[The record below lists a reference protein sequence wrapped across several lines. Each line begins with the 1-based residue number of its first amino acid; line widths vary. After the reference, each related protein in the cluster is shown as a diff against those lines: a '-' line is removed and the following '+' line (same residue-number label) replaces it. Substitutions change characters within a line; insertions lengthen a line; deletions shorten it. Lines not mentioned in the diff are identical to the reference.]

1 MEKIKKNKKII
12 LGILIAIIL
21 IAGIAIT
28 LTIGLNFDLKYQE
41 TKQIQLNLGTE
52 FETKDIKE
60 ITDEVFPGQKVMIQK
75 VEVFNDAVSIITT
88 NITDEQKQSLID
100 KVNEKYESAEIE
112 ADSTKIE
119 TIPHTRGRDILK
131 PYITPFVLATFI
143 ILVYMAFRYK
153 KIGSIKTILKTLGMV
168 ILMQAVLF
176 SIIAIAR
183 IPIGRVTIPLVLGVY
198 LLTLIGLTTTFEKQ
212 LKTKVS
218 EEEKNNKKK

>member
-12 LGILIAIIL
+12 IGILIAIIL

-28 LTIGLNFDLKYQE
+28 LTIGLNFDLNYQE

-52 FETKDIKE
+52 FDKNDIKE
-60 ITDEVFPGQKVMIQK
+60 ITDEVFSGQKVMIQT
-75 VEVFNDAVSIITT
+75 VEVFKDAVSIRTT

-100 KVNEKYESAEIE
+100 KTNEKYESAEIE
-112 ADSTKIE
+112 ADSVEIE
-119 TIPHTRGRDILK
+119 TIPHTRGRDIVK
-131 PYITPFVLATFI
+131 PYIAPFALATFI

-153 KIGSIKTILKTLGMV
+153 KIGSTKTILKTLGMV
-168 ILMQAVLF
+168 ILMQAILL

-198 LLTLIGLTTTFEKQ
+198 LLTLIGLTTSFEKQ

-218 EEEKNNKKK
+218 EEEKKK

>member
-12 LGILIAIIL
+12 IGILIAIIL

-28 LTIGLNFDLKYQE
+28 LTIGLNFDLNYQE

-52 FETKDIKE
+52 FNKNDIKE
-60 ITDEVFPGQKVMIQK
+60 ITDEVFSGQKVMIQT
-75 VEVFNDAVSIITT
+75 VEVFKDAVSIRTT

-100 KVNEKYESAEIE
+100 KMNEKYESAEIE
-112 ADSTKIE
+112 ADSVEIE
-119 TIPHTRGRDILK
+119 TIPHTRGRDIVK
-131 PYITPFVLATFI
+131 PYIAPFALATFI

-153 KIGSIKTILKTLGMV
+153 KIGSTKTILKTLGMV
-168 ILMQAVLF
+168 ILMQAILL

-198 LLTLIGLTTTFEKQ
+198 LLTLIGLTTSFEKQ

-218 EEEKNNKKK
+218 EEEKKK

>member
-12 LGILIAIIL
+12 IGILIAIIL

-28 LTIGLNFDLKYQE
+28 LTIGLNFDLNYQE

-52 FETKDIKE
+52 FNKNDIKE
-60 ITDEVFPGQKVMIQK
+60 ITDEVFSGQKVMIQT
-75 VEVFNDAVSIITT
+75 VEVFKDAVSIRTT

-100 KVNEKYESAEIE
+100 KINEKYETAEIE
-112 ADSTKIE
+112 ADSVEIE
-119 TIPHTRGRDILK
+119 TIPHTRGRDIVK
-131 PYITPFVLATFI
+131 PYIAPFALATFI
-143 ILVYMAFRYK
+143 ILVYMVFRYK
-153 KIGSIKTILKTLGMV
+153 KIGSTKTILKTLGMV
-168 ILMQAVLF
+168 ILMQAILL

-198 LLTLIGLTTTFEKQ
+198 LLTLIGLTTSFEKQ

-218 EEEKNNKKK
+218 EEEKKK

>member
-12 LGILIAIIL
+12 IGILIAIIL

-28 LTIGLNFDLKYQE
+28 LTIGLNFDLNYQE

-52 FETKDIKE
+52 FDKNDIKG
-60 ITDEVFPGQKVMIQK
+60 ITDEVFSGQKVMIQT
-75 VEVFNDAVSIITT
+75 VEVFKDAVSIRTT
-88 NITDEQKQSLID
+88 DITDEQKQSLID
-100 KVNEKYESAEIE
+100 KINEKYESAEIE
-112 ADSTKIE
+112 ADSVEIE
-119 TIPHTRGRDILK
+119 TIPHTRGRDIVK
-131 PYITPFVLATFI
+131 PYIAPFALATFI

-153 KIGSIKTILKTLGMV
+153 KIGSTKTILKTLGMI
-168 ILMQAVLF
+168 ILMQAILL

-198 LLTLIGLTTTFEKQ
+198 LLTLIGLTTSFEKQ

-218 EEEKNNKKK
+218 EEEKKK

>member
-12 LGILIAIIL
+12 IGILIAIIL

-28 LTIGLNFDLKYQE
+28 LTIGLNFDLNYQE

-52 FETKDIKE
+52 FNKNDIKE
-60 ITDEVFPGQKVMIQK
+60 ITVEVCSGQKVMIQT
-75 VEVFNDAVSIITT
+75 VEVFKDAVSIRTT
-88 NITDEQKQSLID
+88 DITDEQKQSLID
-100 KVNEKYESAEIE
+100 KINEKYESAEIE
-112 ADSTKIE
+112 ADSVEIE
-119 TIPHTRGRDILK
+119 TIPHTRGRDIVK
-131 PYITPFVLATFI
+131 PYIAPFALATFI

-153 KIGSIKTILKTLGMV
+153 KIGSTKTILKTLGMV
-168 ILMQAVLF
+168 ILMQAILL

-198 LLTLIGLTTTFEKQ
+198 LLTLIGLTTSFEKQ

-218 EEEKNNKKK
+218 EEEKKK

>member
-12 LGILIAIIL
+12 IGILIAIIL

-28 LTIGLNFDLKYQE
+28 LTIGLNFDLNYQE

-52 FETKDIKE
+52 FDKNDIKG
-60 ITDEVFPGQKVMIQK
+60 ITDEVFSGQKVMIQT
-75 VEVFNDAVSIITT
+75 VEVFKDAVSIRTT
-88 NITDEQKQSLID
+88 DITDEQKQSLID
-100 KVNEKYESAEIE
+100 KINDKYESAEIE
-112 ADSTKIE
+112 ADSVEIE
-119 TIPHTRGRDILK
+119 TIPHTRGRDIVK
-131 PYITPFVLATFI
+131 PYIAPFALATFI

-153 KIGSIKTILKTLGMV
+153 KIGSTKTILKTLGMV
-168 ILMQAVLF
+168 ILMQAILL

-198 LLTLIGLTTTFEKQ
+198 LLTLIGLTTSFEKQ

-218 EEEKNNKKK
+218 EEEKKK

>member
-12 LGILIAIIL
+12 IGILIAIII

-28 LTIGLNFDLKYQE
+28 LTVGLNFDLKYQE

-52 FETKDIKE
+52 FEIKDIRE
-60 ITDEVFPGQKVMIQK
+60 ITNEVFPGQKVMIQP
-75 VEVFNDAVSIITT
+75 VEVFNDAVSISTN

-100 KVNEKYESAEIE
+100 KTNEKYESADIE
-112 ADSTKIE
+112 ADSTEIE

-131 PYITPFVLATFI
+131 PYIAPFVLATFI

-153 KIGSIKTILKTLGMV
+153 KIGSTKTILKTLGMV
-168 ILMQAVLF
+168 ILMQAILF
-176 SIIAIAR
+176 SIIAITR

-198 LLTLIGLTTTFEKQ
+198 LLTLIGLTTSFEKQ

-218 EEEKNNKKK
+218 EEEKKNKKR

>member
-12 LGILIAIIL
+12 IGILIAIIL

-28 LTIGLNFDLKYQE
+28 LTIGLNFDLNYQE

-52 FETKDIKE
+52 FNKNDIKE
-60 ITDEVFPGQKVMIQK
+60 ITDEVFSGQKVMIQT
-75 VEVFNDAVSIITT
+75 VEVFKDAVSIRTT

-100 KVNEKYESAEIE
+100 KINEKYESAEIE
-112 ADSTKIE
+112 ADSVEIE
-119 TIPHTRGRDILK
+119 TIPHTRGRDIVK
-131 PYITPFVLATFI
+131 PYIAPFALATFI
-143 ILVYMAFRYK
+143 ILVYMVFRYK
-153 KIGSIKTILKTLGMV
+153 KIGSTKTILKTLGMV
-168 ILMQAVLF
+168 ILMQAILL

-198 LLTLIGLTTTFEKQ
+198 LLTLIGLTTSFEKQ

-218 EEEKNNKKK
+218 EEEKKK

>member
-12 LGILIAIIL
+12 IGILIAIIL

-28 LTIGLNFDLKYQE
+28 LTIGLNFDLNYQE

-52 FETKDIKE
+52 FDKNDIKE
-60 ITDEVFPGQKVMIQK
+60 ITDKVFSGQKVMIQT
-75 VEVFNDAVSIITT
+75 VEVFKDAVSIRTT
-88 NITDEQKQSLID
+88 DITDEQKQSLID
-100 KVNEKYESAEIE
+100 KINEKYESAEIE
-112 ADSTKIE
+112 ADSVEIE
-119 TIPHTRGRDILK
+119 TIPHTRGRDIVK
-131 PYITPFVLATFI
+131 PYIAPFALATFI

-153 KIGSIKTILKTLGMV
+153 KIGSTKTILKTLGMV
-168 ILMQAVLF
+168 ILMQAILL

-198 LLTLIGLTTTFEKQ
+198 SLTLIGLTTSFEKQ

-218 EEEKNNKKK
+218 EEEKKK

>member
-12 LGILIAIIL
+12 IGILIAIIL

-28 LTIGLNFDLKYQE
+28 LTIGLNFDLNYQE

-52 FETKDIKE
+52 FNKNDIKE
-60 ITDEVFPGQKVMIQK
+60 ITDEVFSGQKVMIQT
-75 VEVFNDAVSIITT
+75 VEVFKDAVSIRTT
-88 NITDEQKQSLID
+88 DITDEQKQSLID
-100 KVNEKYESAEIE
+100 KINEKYESAEIE
-112 ADSTKIE
+112 ADSVEIE
-119 TIPHTRGRDILK
+119 TIPHTRGRDVVK
-131 PYITPFVLATFI
+131 PYIAPFALATFI

-153 KIGSIKTILKTLGMV
+153 KIGSTKTILKTLGMV
-168 ILMQAVLF
+168 ILMQAILL

-198 LLTLIGLTTTFEKQ
+198 LLTLIGLTTSFEKQ

-218 EEEKNNKKK
+218 EEEKKK

>member
-12 LGILIAIIL
+12 IGILIAIIL

-28 LTIGLNFDLKYQE
+28 LTIGLNFDLNYQE

-52 FETKDIKE
+52 FNKNDIKE
-60 ITDEVFPGQKVMIQK
+60 ITDEVFSGQKVMIQT
-75 VEVFNDAVSIITT
+75 VEVFKDAVSIRTT
-88 NITDEQKQSLID
+88 DITDEQKQSLID
-100 KVNEKYESAEIE
+100 KINDKYESAEIE
-112 ADSTKIE
+112 ADSVEIE
-119 TIPHTRGRDILK
+119 TIPHTRGRDIVK
-131 PYITPFVLATFI
+131 PYIAPFALATFI

-153 KIGSIKTILKTLGMV
+153 KIGSTKTILKTLGMV
-168 ILMQAVLF
+168 ILMQAILL

-198 LLTLIGLTTTFEKQ
+198 LLTLIGLTTSFEKQ

-218 EEEKNNKKK
+218 EEEKKK

>member
-12 LGILIAIIL
+12 IGILIAIIL

-28 LTIGLNFDLKYQE
+28 LTIGLNFDLNYQE

-52 FETKDIKE
+52 FDKNDIKG
-60 ITDEVFPGQKVMIQK
+60 ITDEVFSGQKVMIQT
-75 VEVFNDAVSIITT
+75 VEVFKDAVSIRTT
-88 NITDEQKQSLID
+88 DITDEQKQSLID
-100 KVNEKYESAEIE
+100 KINEKYESAEIE
-112 ADSTKIE
+112 ADSVEIE
-119 TIPHTRGRDILK
+119 TIPHTRGRDIVK
-131 PYITPFVLATFI
+131 PYIAPFALATSI

-153 KIGSIKTILKTLGMV
+153 KIGSTKTILKTLGMV
-168 ILMQAVLF
+168 ILMQAILL

-198 LLTLIGLTTTFEKQ
+198 LLTLIGLTTSFEKQ

-218 EEEKNNKKK
+218 EEEKKK

>member
-12 LGILIAIIL
+12 IGILIAIIL

-28 LTIGLNFDLKYQE
+28 LTIGLNFDLNYQE

-52 FETKDIKE
+52 FDKNDIKE
-60 ITDEVFPGQKVMIQK
+60 ITDEVFSGQKVMIQT
-75 VEVFNDAVSIITT
+75 VEVFKDAVSIRTT

-100 KVNEKYESAEIE
+100 KINEKYESAEIE
-112 ADSTKIE
+112 ADSVEIE
-119 TIPHTRGRDILK
+119 TIPHTRGRDIVK
-131 PYITPFVLATFI
+131 PYIAPFALATFI

-153 KIGSIKTILKTLGMV
+153 KIGSTKTILKTLGMV
-168 ILMQAVLF
+168 ILMQAILL

-198 LLTLIGLTTTFEKQ
+198 LLTLIGLTTSFEKQ

-218 EEEKNNKKK
+218 EEEKKK

>member
-12 LGILIAIIL
+12 IGILIAIIL

-28 LTIGLNFDLKYQE
+28 LTIGLNFDLNYQE

-52 FETKDIKE
+52 FNKNDIKE
-60 ITDEVFPGQKVMIQK
+60 ITDEVFSGQKVMIQT
-75 VEVFNDAVSIITT
+75 VEVFKDAVSIRTT
-88 NITDEQKQSLID
+88 DITDEQKQSLID
-100 KVNEKYESAEIE
+100 KINEKYESAEIE
-112 ADSTKIE
+112 ADSVEIE
-119 TIPHTRGRDILK
+119 TIPHTRGRDIVK
-131 PYITPFVLATFI
+131 PYIAPFALATFI

-153 KIGSIKTILKTLGMV
+153 KIGSTKIILKTLGMV
-168 ILMQAVLF
+168 ILMQAILL

-198 LLTLIGLTTTFEKQ
+198 LLTLIGLTTSFEKQ

-218 EEEKNNKKK
+218 EEEKKK

>member
-12 LGILIAIIL
+12 IGILIAIIL

-28 LTIGLNFDLKYQE
+28 LTIGLNFDLNYQE

-52 FETKDIKE
+52 FNKNDIKE
-60 ITDEVFPGQKVMIQK
+60 ITDEVFSGQKVMIQT
-75 VEVFNDAVSIITT
+75 VEVFEDAVSIRTT
-88 NITDEQKQSLID
+88 DITDEQKQSLID
-100 KVNEKYESAEIE
+100 KINEKYESAEIE
-112 ADSTKIE
+112 ADSVEIE
-119 TIPHTRGRDILK
+119 TIPHTRGRDIVK
-131 PYITPFVLATFI
+131 PYIAPFALATFI

-153 KIGSIKTILKTLGMV
+153 KIGSTKTILKTLGMV
-168 ILMQAVLF
+168 ILMQAILL

-198 LLTLIGLTTTFEKQ
+198 LLTLIGLTTSFEKQ

-218 EEEKNNKKK
+218 EEEKKK

>member
-12 LGILIAIIL
+12 IGILIAIIL

-28 LTIGLNFDLKYQE
+28 LTIGLNFDLNYQE

-52 FETKDIKE
+52 FNKNDIKE
-60 ITDEVFPGQKVMIQK
+60 ITDEVFSGQKVMIQT
-75 VEVFNDAVSIITT
+75 VEVFKDAVSIRTT

-100 KVNEKYESAEIE
+100 KINEKYESAEIE
-112 ADSTKIE
+112 ADSVEIE
-119 TIPHTRGRDILK
+119 TIPHTRGRDIVK
-131 PYITPFVLATFI
+131 PYIAPFALATFI

-153 KIGSIKTILKTLGMV
+153 KIGSTKTILKTLGMV
-168 ILMQAVLF
+168 ILMQAILL

-198 LLTLIGLTTTFEKQ
+198 LLTLIGLTTSFEKQ

-218 EEEKNNKKK
+218 EEEKKK

>member
-12 LGILIAIIL
+12 IGILIAIIL

-28 LTIGLNFDLKYQE
+28 LTIGLNFDLNYQE

-52 FETKDIKE
+52 FDKNDIKE
-60 ITDEVFPGQKVMIQK
+60 ITDEVFSGQKVMIQT
-75 VEVFNDAVSIITT
+75 VEVFKDAVSIRTT
-88 NITDEQKQSLID
+88 DITDEQKQSLID
-100 KVNEKYESAEIE
+100 KINEKYESAEIE
-112 ADSTKIE
+112 ADSVEIE
-119 TIPHTRGRDILK
+119 TIPHTRGRDIVK
-131 PYITPFVLATFI
+131 PYIAPFALATFI

-153 KIGSIKTILKTLGMV
+153 KIGSTKTILKTLGMV
-168 ILMQAVLF
+168 ILMQAILL

-198 LLTLIGLTTTFEKQ
+198 LLTLIGLTTSFEKQ

-218 EEEKNNKKK
+218 EEEKKK

>member
-12 LGILIAIIL
+12 IGILIAIIL

-28 LTIGLNFDLKYQE
+28 LTIGLNFDLNYQE

-52 FETKDIKE
+52 FNKNDIKE
-60 ITDEVFPGQKVMIQK
+60 ITDEVFSGQKVMIQT
-75 VEVFNDAVSIITT
+75 VEVFKDAVSIRTT

-100 KVNEKYESAEIE
+100 KINEKYESAEIE
-112 ADSTKIE
+112 ADSVEIE
-119 TIPHTRGRDILK
+119 TIPHTRGRDIVK
-131 PYITPFVLATFI
+131 PYIAPFALATFI

-153 KIGSIKTILKTLGMV
+153 KIGSIKTIFKTLGII
-168 ILMQAVLF
+168 ILMQLVLF

-183 IPIGRVTIPLVLGVY
+183 IPVGRVTIPLALGVY
-198 LLTLIGLTTTFEKQ
+198 LLTLIGITTNFEKE

-218 EEEKNNKKK
+218 EEEKKNKKK

>member
-12 LGILIAIIL
+12 IGILIAIIL

-28 LTIGLNFDLKYQE
+28 LTIGLNFDLNYQE
-41 TKQIQLNLGTE
+41 TKQIQLNLETE
-52 FETKDIKE
+52 FDKNDIKE
-60 ITDEVFPGQKVMIQK
+60 ITDEVFSGQKVMIQT
-75 VEVFNDAVSIITT
+75 VEVFKDAVSIRTT

-100 KVNEKYESAEIE
+100 KINEKYESAEIE
-112 ADSTKIE
+112 ADSVEIE
-119 TIPHTRGRDILK
+119 TIPHTRGRDIVK
-131 PYITPFVLATFI
+131 PYIAPFALATFI

-153 KIGSIKTILKTLGMV
+153 KIGSTKTILKTLGMV
-168 ILMQAVLF
+168 ILMQAILL

-198 LLTLIGLTTTFEKQ
+198 LLTLIGLTTSFEKQ

-218 EEEKNNKKK
+218 EEEKKK

>member
-12 LGILIAIIL
+12 IGILIAIIL

-28 LTIGLNFDLKYQE
+28 LTIGLNFDLNYQE

-52 FETKDIKE
+52 FDKNDIKG
-60 ITDEVFPGQKVMIQK
+60 ITDEVFSGQKVMIQT
-75 VEVFNDAVSIITT
+75 VEVFKDAVSIRTT
-88 NITDEQKQSLID
+88 DITDEQKQSLID
-100 KVNEKYESAEIE
+100 KINEKYESAEIE
-112 ADSTKIE
+112 ADSVEIE
-119 TIPHTRGRDILK
+119 TIPHTRGRDIVK
-131 PYITPFVLATFI
+131 PYIAPFALATFI

-153 KIGSIKTILKTLGMV
+153 KIGSTKTILKTLGMV
-168 ILMQAVLF
+168 ILMQAILL

-198 LLTLIGLTTTFEKQ
+198 LLTLIGLTTSFEKQ

-218 EEEKNNKKK
+218 EEEKKK

>member
-12 LGILIAIIL
+12 IGILIAIIL

-28 LTIGLNFDLKYQE
+28 LTIGLNFDLNYQE

-52 FETKDIKE
+52 FDKNDIKE
-60 ITDEVFPGQKVMIQK
+60 ITDEVFSGQKVMIQT
-75 VEVFNDAVSIITT
+75 VEVFKDAVSIRTT
-88 NITDEQKQSLID
+88 DITDEQKQSLID
-100 KVNEKYESAEIE
+100 KINEKYESAEIE
-112 ADSTKIE
+112 ADSVEIE
-119 TIPHTRGRDILK
+119 TIPHTRGRDIVK
-131 PYITPFVLATFI
+131 PYIAPFALATFI

-153 KIGSIKTILKTLGMV
+153 KIGSTKTILKTLGMV
-168 ILMQAVLF
+168 ILMQAILL

-198 LLTLIGLTTTFEKQ
+198 SLTLIGLTTSFEKQ

-218 EEEKNNKKK
+218 EEEKKK

>member
-12 LGILIAIIL
+12 IGILIAIIL

-28 LTIGLNFDLKYQE
+28 LTIGLNFDLNYQE

-52 FETKDIKE
+52 FNKNDIKE
-60 ITDEVFPGQKVMIQK
+60 ITDEVFSGQKVMIQT
-75 VEVFNDAVSIITT
+75 VEVFKDAVSIRTT
-88 NITDEQKQSLID
+88 DITDEQKQSLID
-100 KVNEKYESAEIE
+100 KINEKYESAEIE
-112 ADSTKIE
+112 ADSVEIE
-119 TIPHTRGRDILK
+119 TIPHTRGRDIVK
-131 PYITPFVLATFI
+131 PYIAPFALATFI

-153 KIGSIKTILKTLGMV
+153 KIGSTKTILKTLGMV
-168 ILMQAVLF
+168 ILMQAILL

-198 LLTLIGLTTTFEKQ
+198 LLTLIGLTTSFEKQ

-218 EEEKNNKKK
+218 EEEKKK

>member
-12 LGILIAIIL
+12 IGILIAIIL

-28 LTIGLNFDLKYQE
+28 LTIGLNFDLNYQE

-52 FETKDIKE
+52 FNKNDIKE
-60 ITDEVFPGQKVMIQK
+60 ITDEVFSGQKVMIQT
-75 VEVFNDAVSIITT
+75 VEVFKDAVSIRTT

-100 KVNEKYESAEIE
+100 KINEKYESAEIE
-112 ADSTKIE
+112 ADSVEIE
-119 TIPHTRGRDILK
+119 TIPHTRGRDIVK
-131 PYITPFVLATFI
+131 PYIAPFALATFI

-153 KIGSIKTILKTLGMV
+153 KIGSTKTILKTLGMV
-168 ILMQAVLF
+168 ILMQAILL

-198 LLTLIGLTTTFEKQ
+198 SLTLIGLTTSFEKQ

-218 EEEKNNKKK
+218 EEEKKK

>member
-12 LGILIAIIL
+12 IGILIAIII

-28 LTIGLNFDLKYQE
+28 LTVGLNFDLKYQE

-52 FETKDIKE
+52 FEIKDIRE
-60 ITDEVFPGQKVMIQK
+60 ITNEVFPGQKVMIQP
-75 VEVFNDAVSIITT
+75 VEVFNDAVSISTN

-100 KVNEKYESAEIE
+100 KINEKYESADIE
-112 ADSTKIE
+112 ADSTEIE

-131 PYITPFVLATFI
+131 PYIAPFVLATFI

-153 KIGSIKTILKTLGMV
+153 KIGSIKTILKTLGIV
-168 ILMQAVLF
+168 ILMQAILF
-176 SIIAIAR
+176 SIIAITR

-198 LLTLIGLTTTFEKQ
+198 LLTLIGLTTSFEKQ

-218 EEEKNNKKK
+218 EEEKKNKKK